1 MKDFVRTDLYL
12 SIKLEIWR
20 RFHLNYIYTFF
31 MKVKKL
37 ILSLLVFCFTLSA
50 HSQSLSAYQ
59 IIEKTHKNRDLQSFK
74 SQGKMT
80 ILRPTW
86 KRVVGIKTWVK
97 TRDMTLVLITAPVKE
112 KGLAF
117 LKRGN
122 NLWNWQPSI
131 GRTIKISASASNQSW
146 MGSDFTTDDILKYVS
161 FIDDFTHK
169 LLGKETF
176 DGEICYKVQ
185 LTPKPN
191 SRMVWGKIISWI
203 STKDF
208 VERRIEYYDD
218 TGKLMRSCVMRN
230 VKTFNGHKVPMLIE
244 ITPANKKGH
253 KSILEIT
260 EYTLVASMQE
270 SFFSIQNI
278 KRLH

>member
-1 MKDFVRTDLYL
+1 
-12 SIKLEIWR
+12 
-20 RFHLNYIYTFF
+20 